1 MEIIGPLIPTLPD
14 RIDVKDILD
23 PYSTPGGTDMSAIQS
38 VTASNG
44 VFTIIGPDGKPQQV
58 DLGTLMMMLNIERTE
73 NIDQQIAIQLSEM
86 QDRNTLL
93 TQMTEFMAQCR
104 KAKADGYYP
113 SSFTINGETK
123 TGAQWAA
130 YFGIPWTTI
139 SPSTRPGNSTDAD
152 KWNAQWDANI
162 NAIKGKIDT
171 LNNDSQ
177 MDNIKLQNLL
187 EKRGNAFEMATKVMA
202 TNNESIK
209 SVLRN
214 L

>member
-1 MEIIGPLIPTLPD
+1 
-14 RIDVKDILD
+14 
-23 PYSTPGGTDMSAIQS
+23 MSAIQS

-44 VFTIIGPDGKPQQV
+44 VFTIIGSDGKPQTV

-73 NIDQQIAIQLSEM
+73 NIDQQVAIQLSEM
-86 QDRNTLL
+86 QDRNKLL
-93 TQMTEFMAQCR
+93 TEMTEFLSQLRTNKSKGIA
-104 KAKADGYYP
+104 P
-113 SSFTINGETK
+113 SNYTINGVTK
-123 TGAQWAA
+123 TEKEWAA
-130 YFGIPWTTI
+130 YFGISYTTI
-139 SPSTRPGNSTDAD
+139 TYNRPTDSKEAD
-152 KWNAQWDANI
+152 KWNAQFDANI
-162 NAIKGKIDT
+162 NAVKGKIDT